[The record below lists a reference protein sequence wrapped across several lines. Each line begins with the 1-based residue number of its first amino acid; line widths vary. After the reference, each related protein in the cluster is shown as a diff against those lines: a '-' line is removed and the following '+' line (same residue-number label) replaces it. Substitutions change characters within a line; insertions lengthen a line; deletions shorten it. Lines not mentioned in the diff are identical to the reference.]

1 VYDSRGIEIVN
12 FTTAAARSGG
22 TLMASAG
29 TPYRLVPAHFYPCG
43 PGAEAKRARYT
54 WSAVAEGA
62 DVRSTAVV
70 SHPVNLVVLSDL
82 HHRTVDAAA
91 RAVRLATG
99 PVRIRSY
106 NTAASLTKHLTTAFY
121 DNAEVTIDLRRSPN
135 LQNILYEG
143 RKAFLGYNSLAKA

>member
-1 VYDSRGIEIVN
+1 
-12 FTTAAARSGG
+12 
-22 TLMASAG
+22 MASAG
-29 TPYRLVPAHFYPCG
+29 TPYRLVPAHFYPCW

-70 SHPVNLVVLSDL
+70 SHPVNLVMLSDL

-106 NTAASLTKHLTTAFY
+106 NTAASLTKHLT
-121 DNAEVTIDLRRSPN
+121 DCLLR
-135 LQNILYEG
+135 
-143 RKAFLGYNSLAKA
+143 